1 MDEENSKNMSRY
13 LNFIA
18 EKNQVKYLII
28 TIAFIIFSFLWIYPL
43 LWVLSASVTSDFE
56 IWGGLGLIPDRLVWE
71 NFERAWFGANMGRY
85 FFNTLIIT
93 VVSVII
99 VVVTTG
105 MFGYVIGRYSFPG
118 KKILIGI
125 LIGTIFIPQGYTI
138 IPVFDL
144 LNNLNIS
151 KNLIGLTLA
160 TAGHTPVIYILLFAG
175 YFSRVPVELE
185 EAAKMDGAGF
195 VRTFISIMLPLTK
208 PVVATVSILQVLHA
222 WNDFLLP
229 VVITLGNPDIR
240 TLSVGVYA
248 FKGEYFVDWSGMAAA
263 SVITILPI
271 IILFL
276 FMQKY
281 FVEGVQGAVKG

>member
-1 MDEENSKNMSRY
+1 MKRPN
-13 LNFIA
+13 
-18 EKNQVKYLII
+18 
-28 TIAFIIFSFLWIYPL
+28 
-43 LWVLSASVTSDFE
+43 
-56 IWGGLGLIPDRLVWE
+56 
-71 NFERAWFGANMGRY
+71 
-85 FFNTLIIT
+85 
-93 VVSVII
+93 
-99 VVVTTG
+99 
-105 MFGYVIGRYSFPG
+105 
-118 KKILIGI
+118 
-125 LIGTIFIPQGYTI
+125 
-138 IPVFDL
+138 
-144 LNNLNIS
+144 
-151 KNLIGLTLA
+151 
-160 TAGHTPVIYILLFAG
+160 ILLFAG
-175 YFSRVPVELE
+175 YFSRIPVELE

-195 VRTFISIMLPLTK
+195 IRTFIMIMLPLTK

-271 IILFL
+271 IVLFL

>member
-1 MDEENSKNMSRY
+1 MGSEMCIRDR
-13 LNFIA
+13 
-18 EKNQVKYLII
+18 
-28 TIAFIIFSFLWIYPL
+28 IYPL
-43 LWVLSASVTSDFE
+43 LWVLSASFKTDFE

-125 LIGTIFIPQGYTI
+125 LISTIFIPQGYTI

-271 IILFL
+271 IVLFL

>member
-1 MDEENSKNMSRY
+1 MNKY

-18 EKNQVKYLII
+18 EKNQVRYLVISI
-28 TIAFIIFSFLWIYPL
+28 VFLIFSFFWIYPL
-43 LWVLSASVTSDFE
+43 LWVLSASLKTDFE
-56 IWGGLGLIPDRLVWE
+56 IWSGLGLIPDRLIWE
-71 NFERAWFGANMGRY
+71 NFERAWIGANMGRY

-125 LIGTIFIPQGYTI
+125 LISTIFIPQGYTI

-144 LNNLNIS
+144 LSDLNLS
-151 KNLIGLTLA
+151 KNLLGLIIA
-160 TAGHTPVIYILLFAG
+160 TAGASPVIYILLFAG
-175 YFSRVPVELE
+175 YFSRIPVELE

-195 VRTFISIMLPLTK
+195 FRIFVLIMLPLTK

-248 FKGEYFVDWSGMAAA
+248 FKGEYFIDWSGMAAA

-271 IILFL
+271 IVLFL

>member
-1 MDEENSKNMSRY
+1 MNKY

-18 EKNQVKYLII
+18 EKNQVRYLVISI
-28 TIAFIIFSFLWIYPL
+28 VFLIFSFFWIYPL
-43 LWVLSASVTSDFE
+43 LWVLSASLKTDFE
-56 IWGGLGLIPDRLVWE
+56 IWSGLGLIPDRLVWE
-71 NFERAWFGANMGRY
+71 NFERAWIGANMDRY

-125 LIGTIFIPQGYTI
+125 LISTIFIPQGYTI

-144 LNNLNIS
+144 LSDLNLS
-151 KNLIGLTLA
+151 KNLLGLIIA
-160 TAGHTPVIYILLFAG
+160 TAGASPVIYILLFAG
-175 YFSRVPVELE
+175 YFSRIPVELE

-195 VRTFISIMLPLTK
+195 FRIFVLIMLPLTK

-248 FKGEYFVDWSGMAAA
+248 FKGEYFIDWSGMAAA

-271 IILFL
+271 IVLFL

>member
-1 MDEENSKNMSRY
+1 M
-13 LNFIA
+13 
-18 EKNQVKYLII
+18 
-28 TIAFIIFSFLWIYPL
+28 
-43 LWVLSASVTSDFE
+43 
-56 IWGGLGLIPDRLVWE
+56 
-71 NFERAWFGANMGRY
+71 
-85 FFNTLIIT
+85 
-93 VVSVII
+93 
-99 VVVTTG
+99 
-105 MFGYVIGRYSFPG
+105 
-118 KKILIGI
+118 
-125 LIGTIFIPQGYTI
+125 
-138 IPVFDL
+138 
-144 LNNLNIS
+144 
-151 KNLIGLTLA
+151 IGLTIA

-175 YFSRVPVELE
+175 YFSRIPVELE

-195 VRTFISIMLPLTK
+195 IRTFIMIMLPLTK

>member
-1 MDEENSKNMSRY
+1 MNKY

-18 EKNQVKYLII
+18 EKNQVRYLVISI
-28 TIAFIIFSFLWIYPL
+28 VFLIFSFFWIYPL
-43 LWVLSASVTSDFE
+43 LWVLSASLKTDFE
-56 IWGGLGLIPDRLVWE
+56 IWSGLGLIPDRLVWE
-71 NFERAWFGANMGRY
+71 NFERAWIGANMGRY

-125 LIGTIFIPQGYTI
+125 LISTIFIPQGYTI

-144 LNNLNIS
+144 LSDLNLS
-151 KNLIGLTLA
+151 KNLLGLIIA
-160 TAGHTPVIYILLFAG
+160 TAGASPVIYILLFAG
-175 YFSRVPVELE
+175 YFSRIPAELE

-195 VRTFISIMLPLTK
+195 FRIFVLIMLPLTK

-248 FKGEYFVDWSGMAAA
+248 FKGEYFIDWSGMAAA

-271 IILFL
+271 IVLFL

>member
-1 MDEENSKNMSRY
+1 MNKY

-18 EKNQVKYLII
+18 EKNQGRDL
-28 TIAFIIFSFLWIYPL
+28 FISIVFLIFSFFWIYPL
-43 LWVLSASVTSDFE
+43 LWVLSASLKTDFE
-56 IWGGLGLIPDRLVWE
+56 IWSGLGLIPDRLVWE
-71 NFERAWFGANMGRY
+71 NFERAWIGANMGRY

-125 LIGTIFIPQGYTI
+125 LISTIFIPQGYTI

-144 LNNLNIS
+144 LSDLNLS
-151 KNLIGLTLA
+151 KNLLGLIIA
-160 TAGHTPVIYILLFAG
+160 TAGASPVIYILLFAG
-175 YFSRVPVELE
+175 YFSRIPVELE

-195 VRTFISIMLPLTK
+195 FRIFVLIMLPLTK

-248 FKGEYFVDWSGMAAA
+248 FKGEYFIDWSGMAAA

-271 IILFL
+271 IVLFL

>member
-1 MDEENSKNMSRY
+1 MSRY

-28 TIAFIIFSFLWIYPL
+28 TIAFIIFSFFWIYPL
-43 LWVLSASVTSDFE
+43 LWVLSASFKTDFE
-56 IWGGLGLIPDRLVWE
+56 IWGGLGLIPDRHVWE
-71 NFERAWFGANMGRY
+71 NFERACFGANMGRY

-125 LIGTIFIPQGYTI
+125 LISTIFIPQGYTI

>member
-1 MDEENSKNMSRY
+1 MNKY

-18 EKNQVKYLII
+18 EKNQVRYLVISI
-28 TIAFIIFSFLWIYPL
+28 VFLIFSFVWIYPL
-43 LWVLSASVTSDFE
+43 LWVLSASLKTDFE
-56 IWGGLGLIPDRLVWE
+56 IWSGLGLIPDRLVWE
-71 NFERAWFGANMGRY
+71 NFERAWIGANMGRY

-105 MFGYVIGRYSFPG
+105 LFGYVIGRYSFPG

-125 LIGTIFIPQGYTI
+125 LISTIFIPQGYTI

-144 LNNLNIS
+144 LSDLNLS
-151 KNLIGLTLA
+151 KNLLGLIIA
-160 TAGHTPVIYILLFAG
+160 TAGASPVIYILLFAG
-175 YFSRVPVELE
+175 YFSRIPVELE

-195 VRTFISIMLPLTK
+195 FRIFVLIMLPLTK

-248 FKGEYFVDWSGMAAA
+248 FKGEYFIDWSGMAAA

-271 IILFL
+271 IVLFL

>member
-1 MDEENSKNMSRY
+1 MNKY

-18 EKNQVKYLII
+18 EKNQVRYLVISI
-28 TIAFIIFSFLWIYPL
+28 VFLIFSFFWIYPL
-43 LWVLSASVTSDFE
+43 LWVLSASLKTDFE
-56 IWGGLGLIPDRLVWE
+56 IWSGLGLIPDRLVWE
-71 NFERAWFGANMGRY
+71 NFERAWIGANMGRY

-99 VVVTTG
+99 AVVTTG

-125 LIGTIFIPQGYTI
+125 LISTIFIPQGYTI

-144 LNNLNIS
+144 LSDLNLS
-151 KNLIGLTLA
+151 KNLLGLIIA
-160 TAGHTPVIYILLFAG
+160 TAGASPVIYILLFAG
-175 YFSRVPVELE
+175 YFSRIPVELE

-195 VRTFISIMLPLTK
+195 FRIFVLIMLPLTK

-248 FKGEYFVDWSGMAAA
+248 FKGEYFIDWSGMAAA

-271 IILFL
+271 IVLFL

>member
-1 MDEENSKNMSRY
+1 MNKY

-18 EKNQVKYLII
+18 EKNQVRYLVISI
-28 TIAFIIFSFLWIYPL
+28 VFLIFSFFWIYPL
-43 LWVLSASVTSDFE
+43 LWVLSASLKTDFE
-56 IWGGLGLIPDRLVWE
+56 IWSGLGLIPDRLVWE
-71 NFERAWFGANMGRY
+71 NFERAWIGANMGRY

-93 VVSVII
+93 IVSVII

-125 LIGTIFIPQGYTI
+125 LISTIFIPQGYTI

-144 LNNLNIS
+144 LSDLNLS
-151 KNLIGLTLA
+151 KNLLGLIIA
-160 TAGHTPVIYILLFAG
+160 TAGASPVIYILLFAG
-175 YFSRVPVELE
+175 YFSRIPVELE

-195 VRTFISIMLPLTK
+195 FRIFVLIMLPLTK

-248 FKGEYFVDWSGMAAA
+248 FKGEYFIDWSGMAAA

-271 IILFL
+271 IVLFL

>member
-1 MDEENSKNMSRY
+1 MYKR
-13 LNFIA
+13 
-18 EKNQVKYLII
+18 Q
-28 TIAFIIFSFLWIYPL
+28 
-43 LWVLSASVTSDFE
+43 
-56 IWGGLGLIPDRLVWE
+56 
-71 NFERAWFGANMGRY
+71 
-85 FFNTLIIT
+85 
-93 VVSVII
+93 
-99 VVVTTG
+99 
-105 MFGYVIGRYSFPG
+105 
-118 KKILIGI
+118 
-125 LIGTIFIPQGYTI
+125 
-138 IPVFDL
+138 
-144 LNNLNIS
+144 
-151 KNLIGLTLA
+151 
-160 TAGHTPVIYILLFAG
+160 GHTPVIYILLFAG

>member
-1 MDEENSKNMSRY
+1 MSKY

-28 TIAFIIFSFLWIYPL
+28 TIAFIIFSFFWIYPL
-43 LWVLSASVTSDFE
+43 LWVLSASFKTDFE

-151 KNLIGLTLA
+151 KNLIGLTL
-160 TAGHTPVIYILLFAG
+160 
-175 YFSRVPVELE
+175 
-185 EAAKMDGAGF
+185 
-195 VRTFISIMLPLTK
+195 
-208 PVVATVSILQVLHA
+208 
-222 WNDFLLP
+222 
-229 VVITLGNPDIR
+229 
-240 TLSVGVYA
+240 
-248 FKGEYFVDWSGMAAA
+248 
-263 SVITILPI
+263 
-271 IILFL
+271 
-276 FMQKY
+276 
-281 FVEGVQGAVKG
+281 

>member
-1 MDEENSKNMSRY
+1 MNKY

-18 EKNQVKYLII
+18 EKNQVRYLVISI
-28 TIAFIIFSFLWIYPL
+28 VFLIFSFFWIYPL
-43 LWVLSASVTSDFE
+43 LWVLSASLKTDFE
-56 IWGGLGLIPDRLVWE
+56 IWSGLGLIPDRLVWE
-71 NFERAWFGANMGRY
+71 NFERAWIGANMGRY

-125 LIGTIFIPQGYTI
+125 LISTIFIPQGYTI

-144 LNNLNIS
+144 LSDLNLS
-151 KNLIGLTLA
+151 KNLLGLIIA
-160 TAGHTPVIYILLFAG
+160 TAGASPVIYILLFAG
-175 YFSRVPVELE
+175 YFSRIPVELE

-195 VRTFISIMLPLTK
+195 FRIFVLIMLPLTK

-248 FKGEYFVDWSGMAAA
+248 FKGEYFIDWSGMAAA

>member
-1 MDEENSKNMSRY
+1 MNKY

-18 EKNQVKYLII
+18 EKIQVRYLVISI
-28 TIAFIIFSFLWIYPL
+28 VFLIFSFFWIYPL
-43 LWVLSASVTSDFE
+43 LWVLSASLKTDFE
-56 IWGGLGLIPDRLVWE
+56 IWSGLGLIPDRLVWE
-71 NFERAWFGANMGRY
+71 NFERAWIGANMGRY

-118 KKILIGI
+118 KLILIGI
-125 LIGTIFIPQGYTI
+125 LISTIFIPQGYTI

-144 LNNLNIS
+144 LSDLNLS
-151 KNLIGLTLA
+151 KNLLGLIIA
-160 TAGHTPVIYILLFAG
+160 TAGASPVIYILLFAG
-175 YFSRVPVELE
+175 YFSRIPVELE

-195 VRTFISIMLPLTK
+195 FRIFVLIMLPLTK

-248 FKGEYFVDWSGMAAA
+248 FKGEYFIDWSGMAAA

-271 IILFL
+271 IVLFL

>member
-1 MDEENSKNMSRY
+1 MSKY

-18 EKNQVKYLII
+18 ERNQIRYLVISVI
-28 TIAFIIFSFLWIYPL
+28 FLIFSFFWIYPL
-43 LWVLSASVTSDFE
+43 LWVLSASLKTDFE
-56 IWGGLGLIPDRLVWE
+56 IWGGLGLIPEKLIWE

-93 VVSVII
+93 FFSVTI
-99 VVVTTG
+99 VVITTG

-118 KKILIGI
+118 KKILVGI
-125 LIGTIFIPQGYTI
+125 LISTIFIPQGYTI
-138 IPVFDL
+138 IPIFDL
-144 LNNLNIS
+144 LNNLNLS

-175 YFSRVPVELE
+175 YFSRIPVELE

-195 VRTFISIMLPLTK
+195 ITIMLPLTK

-229 VVITLGNPDIR
+229 LVITLANPGIR

-271 IILFL
+271 IVLFL

>member
-1 MDEENSKNMSRY
+1 MNKY

-18 EKNQVKYLII
+18 EKNQVRYLVISI
-28 TIAFIIFSFLWIYPL
+28 VFLIFSFVWIYPL
-43 LWVLSASVTSDFE
+43 LWVLSASLKTDFE
-56 IWGGLGLIPDRLVWE
+56 IWSGLGLIPDRLVWE
-71 NFERAWFGANMGRY
+71 NFERAWIGANMGRY

-99 VVVTTG
+99 VVITTG

-125 LIGTIFIPQGYTI
+125 LISTIFIPQGYTI

-144 LNNLNIS
+144 LSDLNLS
-151 KNLIGLTLA
+151 KNLLGLIIA
-160 TAGHTPVIYILLFAG
+160 TAGASPVIYILLFAG
-175 YFSRVPVELE
+175 YFSRIPVELE

-195 VRTFISIMLPLTK
+195 FRIFVLIMLPLTK

-248 FKGEYFVDWSGMAAA
+248 FKGEYFIDWSGMAAA

-271 IILFL
+271 IVLFL

>member
-1 MDEENSKNMSRY
+1 MSKY

-18 EKNQVKYLII
+18 EKNQVRYLTI
-28 TIAFIIFSFLWIYPL
+28 TVFFLIFSFFWIYPL
-43 LWVLSASVTSDFE
+43 LWVLSASLKTDFE
-56 IWGGLGLIPDRLVWE
+56 IWGGLGLIPDKLIWE

-93 VVSVII
+93 VVSVVI
-99 VVVTTG
+99 VVITTG
-105 MFGYVIGRYSFPG
+105 MFGYVIGRYAFPG

-125 LIGTIFIPQGYTI
+125 LIATIFIPQGYTI

-144 LNNLNIS
+144 LTDLKIS
-151 KNLIGLTLA
+151 KNLIGLTIA

-175 YFSRVPVELE
+175 YFSRIPVELE

-195 VRTFISIMLPLTK
+195 IRTFIMIMLPLTK

-240 TLSVGVYA
+240 TLSAVSYTHLTLPTI
-248 FKGEYFVDWSGMAAA
+248 Y
-263 SVITILPI
+263 SV
-271 IILFL
+271 
-276 FMQKY
+276 
-281 FVEGVQGAVKG
+281 

>member
-1 MDEENSKNMSRY
+1 MNKY

-18 EKNQVKYLII
+18 EKNQVRYLFISI
-28 TIAFIIFSFLWIYPL
+28 VFIIFSFFWIYPL
-43 LWVLSASVTSDFE
+43 LWVLSASLKTDFE
-56 IWGGLGLIPDRLVWE
+56 IWSGLGLIPDRLVWE
-71 NFERAWFGANMGRY
+71 NFERAWIGANMGRY

-125 LIGTIFIPQGYTI
+125 LISTIFIPQGYTI

-144 LNNLNIS
+144 LSDLNLS
-151 KNLIGLTLA
+151 KNLLGLIIA
-160 TAGHTPVIYILLFAG
+160 TAGASPVIYILLFAG
-175 YFSRVPVELE
+175 YFSRIPVELE

-195 VRTFISIMLPLTK
+195 FRIFVLIMLPLTK

-248 FKGEYFVDWSGMAAA
+248 FKGEYFIDWSGMAAA

-271 IILFL
+271 IVLFL

>member
-1 MDEENSKNMSRY
+1 MNKY

-18 EKNQVKYLII
+18 EKNQVRYL
-28 TIAFIIFSFLWIYPL
+28 FISIVFLIFSFFWIYPL
-43 LWVLSASVTSDFE
+43 LWVLSASLKTDFE
-56 IWGGLGLIPDRLVWE
+56 IWSGLGLIPDRLVWE
-71 NFERAWFGANMGRY
+71 NFERAWIGANMGRY

-93 VVSVII
+93 IVSVII

-125 LIGTIFIPQGYTI
+125 LISTIFIPQGYTI

-144 LNNLNIS
+144 LSDLNLS
-151 KNLIGLTLA
+151 KNLLGLIIA
-160 TAGHTPVIYILLFAG
+160 TAGASPVIYILLFAG
-175 YFSRVPVELE
+175 YFSRIPVELE

-195 VRTFISIMLPLTK
+195 FRIFVLIMLPLTK

-248 FKGEYFVDWSGMAAA
+248 FKGEYFIDWSGMAAA

-271 IILFL
+271 IVLFL

>member
-1 MDEENSKNMSRY
+1 M
-13 LNFIA
+13 
-18 EKNQVKYLII
+18 
-28 TIAFIIFSFLWIYPL
+28 
-43 LWVLSASVTSDFE
+43 LSASFKTDFE

>member
-1 MDEENSKNMSRY
+1 MNKY

-18 EKNQVKYLII
+18 EKNQVRYLVISI
-28 TIAFIIFSFLWIYPL
+28 VFLIFSFFWIYPL
-43 LWVLSASVTSDFE
+43 LWVLSASLKTDFE
-56 IWGGLGLIPDRLVWE
+56 IWSGLGLIPDRLVWE
-71 NFERAWFGANMGRY
+71 NFERAWIGANMGRY

-125 LIGTIFIPQGYTI
+125 LISTIFIPQGYTI

-144 LNNLNIS
+144 LSDLNLS
-151 KNLIGLTLA
+151 KNLLGLIIA
-160 TAGHTPVIYILLFAG
+160 TAGASPVIYILLFAG
-175 YFSRVPVELE
+175 YFSRILVELE

-195 VRTFISIMLPLTK
+195 FRIFVLIMLPLTK

-248 FKGEYFVDWSGMAAA
+248 FKGEYFIDWSGMAAA

-271 IILFL
+271 IVLFL

>member
-1 MDEENSKNMSRY
+1 MNKY

-18 EKNQVKYLII
+18 EKNQVRYLVISI
-28 TIAFIIFSFLWIYPL
+28 VFLIFSFVWIYPL
-43 LWVLSASVTSDFE
+43 LWVLSASLKTDFE
-56 IWGGLGLIPDRLVWE
+56 IWSGLGLIPDRLVWE
-71 NFERAWFGANMGRY
+71 NFERAWIGANMGRY

-93 VVSVII
+93 IVSVII

-125 LIGTIFIPQGYTI
+125 LISTIFIPQGYTI

-144 LNNLNIS
+144 LSDLNLS
-151 KNLIGLTLA
+151 KNLLGLIIA
-160 TAGHTPVIYILLFAG
+160 TAGASPVIYILLFAG
-175 YFSRVPVELE
+175 YFSRIPVELE

-195 VRTFISIMLPLTK
+195 FRIFVLIMLPLTK

-248 FKGEYFVDWSGMAAA
+248 FKGEYFIDWSGMAAA

-271 IILFL
+271 IVLFL

>member
-1 MDEENSKNMSRY
+1 MNKY

-18 EKNQVKYLII
+18 EKNQVRYLVISI
-28 TIAFIIFSFLWIYPL
+28 VFLIFSFFWIYPL
-43 LWVLSASVTSDFE
+43 LWVLSASLKTDFE
-56 IWGGLGLIPDRLVWE
+56 IWSGLGLIPDRLVWE
-71 NFERAWFGANMGRY
+71 NFERAWIGANMGRY

-125 LIGTIFIPQGYTI
+125 LISTIFIPQGYTI

-144 LNNLNIS
+144 LSDLNLS
-151 KNLIGLTLA
+151 KNLLGLIIA
-160 TAGHTPVIYILLFAG
+160 TAGASPVIYILLFAG
-175 YFSRVPVELE
+175 YFSRIPIELE

-195 VRTFISIMLPLTK
+195 FRIFVLIMLPLTK

-248 FKGEYFVDWSGMAAA
+248 FKGEYFIDWSGMAAA

-271 IILFL
+271 IVLFL

>member
-1 MDEENSKNMSRY
+1 MNIY

-18 EKNQVKYLII
+18 EKNQVRYLVISI
-28 TIAFIIFSFLWIYPL
+28 VFLIFSFFWIYPL
-43 LWVLSASVTSDFE
+43 LWVLSASLKTDFE
-56 IWGGLGLIPDRLVWE
+56 IWSGLGLIPDRLVWE
-71 NFERAWFGANMGRY
+71 NFERAWIGANMGRY

-125 LIGTIFIPQGYTI
+125 LISTIFIPQGYTI

-144 LNNLNIS
+144 LSDLNLS
-151 KNLIGLTLA
+151 KNLLGLIIA
-160 TAGHTPVIYILLFAG
+160 TAGASPVIYILLFAG
-175 YFSRVPVELE
+175 YFSRIPVELE

-195 VRTFISIMLPLTK
+195 FRIFVLIMLPLTK

-248 FKGEYFVDWSGMAAA
+248 FKGEYFIDWSGMAAA

>member
-1 MDEENSKNMSRY
+1 MNKY

-18 EKNQVKYLII
+18 EKNQARYL
-28 TIAFIIFSFLWIYPL
+28 FISIVFLIFSFFWIYPL
-43 LWVLSASVTSDFE
+43 LWVLSASLKTDFE
-56 IWGGLGLIPDRLVWE
+56 IWSGLGLIPDRLVWE
-71 NFERAWFGANMGRY
+71 NFERAWIGANMGRY

-125 LIGTIFIPQGYTI
+125 LISTIFIPQGYTI

-144 LNNLNIS
+144 LSDLNLS
-151 KNLIGLTLA
+151 KNLLGLIIA
-160 TAGHTPVIYILLFAG
+160 TAGASPVIYILLFAG
-175 YFSRVPVELE
+175 YFSRIPVELE

-195 VRTFISIMLPLTK
+195 FRIFVLIMLPLTK

-248 FKGEYFVDWSGMAAA
+248 FKGEYFIDWSGMAAA

-271 IILFL
+271 IVLFL

>member
-1 MDEENSKNMSRY
+1 MKRPN
-13 LNFIA
+13 
-18 EKNQVKYLII
+18 
-28 TIAFIIFSFLWIYPL
+28 
-43 LWVLSASVTSDFE
+43 
-56 IWGGLGLIPDRLVWE
+56 
-71 NFERAWFGANMGRY
+71 
-85 FFNTLIIT
+85 
-93 VVSVII
+93 
-99 VVVTTG
+99 
-105 MFGYVIGRYSFPG
+105 
-118 KKILIGI
+118 
-125 LIGTIFIPQGYTI
+125 
-138 IPVFDL
+138 
-144 LNNLNIS
+144 
-151 KNLIGLTLA
+151 
-160 TAGHTPVIYILLFAG
+160 ILLFAG
-175 YFSRVPVELE
+175 YFSRIPVELE

-195 VRTFISIMLPLTK
+195 IRTFIMIMLPLTK

>member
-1 MDEENSKNMSRY
+1 MNKY

-18 EKNQVKYLII
+18 EKNQVRYLVISI
-28 TIAFIIFSFLWIYPL
+28 VFLIFSFVWIYPL
-43 LWVLSASVTSDFE
+43 LWVLSASLKTDFE
-56 IWGGLGLIPDRLVWE
+56 IWSGLGLIPDRLVWE
-71 NFERAWFGANMGRY
+71 NFERAWIGANMGRY

-125 LIGTIFIPQGYTI
+125 LISTIFIPQGYTI

-144 LNNLNIS
+144 LSDLNLS
-151 KNLIGLTLA
+151 KNLLGLIIA
-160 TAGHTPVIYILLFAG
+160 TAGASPVIYILLFAG
-175 YFSRVPVELE
+175 YFSRIPVELE

-195 VRTFISIMLPLTK
+195 FRIFVLIMLPLTK

-248 FKGEYFVDWSGMAAA
+248 FKGEYFIDWSGMAAA

-271 IILFL
+271 IVLFL

>member
-1 MDEENSKNMSRY
+1 MNKY
-13 LNFIA
+13 LKFIA
-18 EKNQVKYLII
+18 EKNQVRYLVISI
-28 TIAFIIFSFLWIYPL
+28 FFLIFSFFWIYPL
-43 LWVLSASVTSDFE
+43 LWVLSASLKTDFE
-56 IWGGLGLIPDRLVWE
+56 IWSGLGLIPDRLVWE
-71 NFERAWFGANMGRY
+71 NFERAWIGANMGRY

-125 LIGTIFIPQGYTI
+125 LISTIFIPQGYTI

-144 LNNLNIS
+144 LSDLNLS
-151 KNLIGLTLA
+151 KNLLGLIIA
-160 TAGHTPVIYILLFAG
+160 TAGASPVIYILLFAG
-175 YFSRVPVELE
+175 YFSRIPVELE

-195 VRTFISIMLPLTK
+195 FRIFVLIMLPLTK

-248 FKGEYFVDWSGMAAA
+248 FKGEYFIDWSGMAAA

-271 IILFL
+271 IVLFL

>member
-1 MDEENSKNMSRY
+1 MNKY

-18 EKNQVKYLII
+18 EKNQVRYLVISII
-28 TIAFIIFSFLWIYPL
+28 FLIFSFFWIYPL
-43 LWVLSASVTSDFE
+43 LWVLSASLKTDFE
-56 IWGGLGLIPDRLVWE
+56 IWSGLGLIPDRLVWE
-71 NFERAWFGANMGRY
+71 NFERAWIGANMGRY

-125 LIGTIFIPQGYTI
+125 LISTIFIPQGYTI

-144 LNNLNIS
+144 LSDLNLS
-151 KNLIGLTLA
+151 KNLLGLIIA
-160 TAGHTPVIYILLFAG
+160 TAGASPVIYILLFAG
-175 YFSRVPVELE
+175 YFSRIPVELE

-195 VRTFISIMLPLTK
+195 FRIFVLIMLPLTK

-248 FKGEYFVDWSGMAAA
+248 FKGEYFIDWSGMAAA

-271 IILFL
+271 IVLFL

>member
-1 MDEENSKNMSRY
+1 MLLVRIFFLS
-13 LNFIA
+13 
-18 EKNQVKYLII
+18 
-28 TIAFIIFSFLWIYPL
+28 IFSFFWIYPL
-43 LWVLSASVTSDFE
+43 LWVLSASLKTDFE
-56 IWGGLGLIPDRLVWE
+56 IWSGLGLIPDRLVWE
-71 NFERAWFGANMGRY
+71 NFERAWIGANMGRY

-125 LIGTIFIPQGYTI
+125 LISTIFIPQGYTI

-144 LNNLNIS
+144 LSDLNLS
-151 KNLIGLTLA
+151 KNLLGLIIA
-160 TAGHTPVIYILLFAG
+160 TAGASPVIYILLFAG
-175 YFSRVPVELE
+175 YFSRIPVELE

-195 VRTFISIMLPLTK
+195 FRIFVLIMLPLTK

-248 FKGEYFVDWSGMAAA
+248 FKGEYFIDWSGMAAA

-271 IILFL
+271 IVLFL